1 MDFARLHDVLSE
13 FNSTEGMP
21 QSMPSTVMEMLVP
34 GYGTISQLVYRFFGF
49 DIGILVSGW
58 LMIWGLYTGGRYVYY
73 SGYKYFDDYFSSS
86 VRIDDK
92 DSLYLYFMS
101 WIAEHVMTEGSRS
114 LLAVSRKNN
123 GEDDVDAADEDVLDS
138 RGVFNF
144 EQWAN
149 NISPRY
155 EPSCGNDDFYHEERY
170 YRFSHHSD
178 KGEMGQMLEKYVVI
192 RCYGRSTKPIKDL
205 LEHIK
210 RWTLSKESKMTGV
223 YRATG
228 SSYDRYWNRQALRPS
243 RPLHTVSLDR
253 LQKTKVVTD
262 INEYLHPA
270 TARWYSTRGIPHRRG
285 YLFHGPPGTGK
296 TSLSFAL
303 AGIFGLNIYCLS
315 LNDKDL
321 TESGLSN
328 LFDQLPTRC
337 IVLLEDIDS
346 AGVRREEDPT
356 YTEANAKDEAESTE
370 TPETSVTP
378 ETPKKTEEAFKRVFR
393 RFKRAPKAQ
402 KVVEKKEENSDSDSD
417 ADDTDVFGKKK
428 GVSLS
433 ALLNVIDG
441 AASHEGHVL
450 IMTTNNPEKLD
461 AALIRPG
468 RVDLQVFFTLA
479 THEQIRN
486 IFIRM
491 YSTKFDKKTPNS
503 QSINDADLIDPFKA
517 SSRPLSSAST
527 KVGSVAS
534 KQGENDDF
542 LNSTFP
548 GGVILSGAS
557 EEDKLEVM
565 AEQFA
570 NALPDKMF
578 SPAEIQGFL
587 LLHKRESRA
596 ALEGVGKWKEE
607 VLEAKKKGKKVVGA
621 K

>member
-1 MDFARLHDVLSE
+1 MDFSRLPDIMSE
-13 FNSTEGMP
+13 FNSTEGIP
-21 QSMPSTVMEMLVP
+21 HSIPSTVMEMLVP
-34 GYGTISQLVYRFFGF
+34 GYGKVSQLIYRFFGF
-49 DIGILVSGW
+49 DIGVLVSGW
-58 LMIWGLYTGGRYVYY
+58 LIIWGLYKGGWYVYNM
-73 SGYKYFDDYFSSS
+73 GIEYFEEYFTSS
-86 VRIDDK
+86 VQIDAK
-92 DSLYLYFMS
+92 DSLYMYFMS
-101 WIAEHVMTEGSRS
+101 WIAEHTMTEVSRS
-114 LLAVSRKNN
+114 LVAVSRNSN
-123 GEDDVDAADEDVLDS
+123 VDEGVDAADDDVLDS
-138 RGVFNF
+138 RGIFNF

-149 NISPRY
+149 NILPRY
-155 EPSCGNDDFYHEERY
+155 EPNYGNDDFYHNERHFK
-170 YRFSHHSD
+170 FSRHSD
-178 KGEMGQMLEKYVVI
+178 KGETGSTLKEYVII

-228 SSYDRYWNRQALRPS
+228 TSYDRYWNRQALRPS
-243 RPLHTVSLDR
+243 RPLHTVSLDCQ
-253 LQKTKVVTD
+253 QKTKVVTD

-321 TESGLSN
+321 TESGLST

-346 AGVRREEDPT
+346 AGVKREEDPT
-356 YTEANAKDEAESTE
+356 YVDSNAAAEVESTG
-370 TPETSVTP
+370 TQ
-378 ETPKKTEEAFKRVFR
+378 ETPKKTEGLSKSVFR
-393 RFKRAPKAQ
+393 RFKRSKKAAESA
-402 KVVEKKEENSDSDSD
+402 KTKKEETKDEDDEDSDD
-417 ADDTDVFGKKK
+417 DDTFGNKK
-428 GVSLS
+428 GGISLS

-479 THEQIRN
+479 THAQIHD

-491 YSTKFDKKTPNS
+491 YSTKFDKRSPNS
-503 QSINDADLIDPFKA
+503 QSINDADIIDPFKT
-517 SSRPLSSAST
+517 SRPLSSAST
-527 KVGSVAS
+527 LTN
-534 KQGENDDF
+534 NDDF
-542 LNSTFP
+542 LNSVFP
-548 GGVILSGAS
+548 GKAIPSGAS
-557 EEDKLEVM
+557 EEDKLEAM

-570 NALPDKMF
+570 NSLPDKMF

-587 LLHKRESRA
+587 LMHKREPRK
-596 ALEGVGKWKEE
+596 ALEAAAAWKEE

>member
-1 MDFARLHDVLSE
+1 MDFSRLQDVVSE

-21 QSMPSTVMEMLVP
+21 HSIPSTMLEMLVP
-34 GYGTISQLVYRFFGF
+34 GYGTISQLMYRFFGI

-58 LMIWGLYTGGRYVYY
+58 LIVWGLYKGGRYVY
-73 SGYKYFDDYFSSS
+73 SMGIEYFDEYFTSS
-86 VRIDDK
+86 IQIENK
-92 DSLYLYFMS
+92 DSLYMYFMS
-101 WIAEHVMTEGSRS
+101 WIAEQNMTEVSRS
-114 LLAVSRKNN
+114 LVAVSRN
-123 GEDDVDAADEDVLDS
+123 GNSEEGMDAADDDVLDS
-138 RGVFNF
+138 RGIFNF

-155 EPSCGNDDFYHEERY
+155 EPSYGNDEFCHNGRY
-170 YRFSHHSD
+170 FKFSRHSD
-178 KGEMGQMLEKYVVI
+178 KGELGTTLKEYVVI

-210 RWTLSKESKMTGV
+210 RWTLSKESRMTGV
-223 YRATG
+223 YRGVG
-228 SSYDRYWNRQALRPS
+228 STYDRYWNRQALRPS

-253 LQKTKVVTD
+253 QQKSTIVKD

-315 LNDKDL
+315 LNDKEL
-321 TESGLSN
+321 TEAGLSS
-328 LFDQLPTRC
+328 LFDDLPTRC

-346 AGVRREEDPT
+346 AGVKREEDPT
-356 YTEANAKDEAESTE
+356 YTASNAVAEVE
-370 TPETSVTP
+370 TPETP
-378 ETPKKTEEAFKRVFR
+378 ETPKKTEEVPKGLFR
-393 RFKRAPKAQ
+393 RFTRSKKAP
-402 KVVEKKEENSDSDSD
+402 EKTPEMATVKEEVKKNEDSDDSD
-417 ADDTDVFGKKK
+417 DDKKG

-479 THEQIRN
+479 THEQIHD
-486 IFIRM
+486 IFTRM
-491 YSTKFDKKTPNS
+491 YSTKFDKKDTNS
-503 QSINDADLIDPFKA
+503 QSINDADIIDPFKT
-517 SSRPLSSAST
+517 SSRPDSSAS
-527 KVGSVAS
+527 KFGSEAS
-534 KQGENDDF
+534 TLRDKDDV
-542 LNSTFP
+542 LDTLFP
-548 GGVILSGAS
+548 GGMKMNFTGAS
-557 EEDKLEVM
+557 EEEKLEAM

-570 NALPDKMF
+570 NSLPDKTF

-587 LLHKRESRA
+587 LMHKRDPRK
-596 ALEGVGKWKEE
+596 ALEAVGKWREE
-607 VLEAKKKGKKVVGA
+607 VLEAKKKGKKVVSA

>member
-1 MDFARLHDVLSE
+1 MDFSRLQDVMSE
-13 FNSTEGMP
+13 FNSTEGIP
-21 QSMPSTVMEMLVP
+21 QSIPSTVLEMLVP
-34 GYGTISQLVYRFFGF
+34 GYGTISQLMYRIFGI
-49 DIGILVSGW
+49 DIGVLVSGW
-58 LMIWGLYTGGRYVYY
+58 LIVWGLYTGGRYVY
-73 SGYKYFDDYFSSS
+73 SMSKDYFDEYFTSS
-86 VRIDDK
+86 IQIENK
-92 DSLYLYFMS
+92 DSLYMYFMN
-101 WIAEHVMTEGSRS
+101 WIAEQNMTEVSRS
-114 LLAVSRKNN
+114 LVAVSRNN
-123 GEDDVDAADEDVLDS
+123 NSEEGVDAADDAVLDS
-138 RGVFNF
+138 RGIFNY

-155 EPSCGNDDFYHEERY
+155 EPSYGNDEFYHQKRY
-170 YRFSHHSD
+170 FRFSRHTD
-178 KGEMGQMLEKYVVI
+178 KGDLGNTLKEYVII

-223 YRATG
+223 YRAVG

-253 LQKTKVVTD
+253 QQKSKVVTD

-315 LNDKDL
+315 LNDKEL
-321 TESGLSN
+321 NEAGLSS

-356 YTEANAKDEAESTE
+356 YADSSATAAVE
-370 TPETSVTP
+370 TPETQEIP
-378 ETPKKTEEAFKRVFR
+378 EKTGEGSKSLFR
-393 RFKRAPKAQ
+393 RFKRSKKALEFTT
-402 KVVEKKEENSDSDSD
+402 VKEEVKKDEDDEDSN
-417 ADDTDVFGKKK
+417 DDEAFGDKKA
-428 GVSLS
+428 GISLS

-479 THEQIRN
+479 THEQIHD

-491 YSTKFDKKTPNS
+491 YSTKFDKKAANS
-503 QSINDADLIDPFKA
+503 QSINDADIMNPFKT
-517 SSRPLSSAST
+517 SRPNSSVSKFGSDTST
-527 KVGSVAS
+527 LRNS
-534 KQGENDDF
+534 DDF
-542 LNSTFP
+542 FGTLFP
-548 GGVILSGAS
+548 GQKELSGAS
-557 EEDKLEVM
+557 EEEKLEAM

-570 NALPDKMF
+570 NSLPDKMF

-587 LLHKRESRA
+587 LMHKREPRK
-596 ALEGVGKWKEE
+596 ALEVVERWKGE
-607 VLEAKKKGKKVVGA
+607 VLEAKKKGKKVVGV